1 MRWRGDDC
9 AATPEKAFGFVLFQ
23 LVVERGELGD
33 QIDTEALDDRDNGER
48 DACGDQTIF
57 NGGGAGFVSQEIKK
71 NSLQFRILSGCA
83 GNPQCEPMPFQ
94 NLRLRKFRLV
104 NFMTN
109 HARFVEEALCVVSNE
124 FELILSFHDVQSHIV
139 DVLLGA
145 GPESILP
152 AVVMDSGLARF
163 ARAPE

>member
-1 MRWRGDDC
+1 VHRLKIWGR
-9 AATPEKAFGFVLFQ
+9 LFQ
-23 LVVERGELGD
+23 LVVERGEHGD

-57 NGGGAGFVSQEIKK
+57 NGGGAGFVSQKFKK

-83 GNPQCEPMPFQ
+83 TSRRCEPMPFR

-109 HARFVEEALCVVSNE
+109 HAADGDGWKRFNIDRKATRFVEEAL
-124 FELILSFHDVQSHIV
+124 
-139 DVLLGA
+139 
-145 GPESILP
+145 
-152 AVVMDSGLARF
+152 ARITDEQISDRHGRAE
-163 ARAPE
+163 ARSASSR